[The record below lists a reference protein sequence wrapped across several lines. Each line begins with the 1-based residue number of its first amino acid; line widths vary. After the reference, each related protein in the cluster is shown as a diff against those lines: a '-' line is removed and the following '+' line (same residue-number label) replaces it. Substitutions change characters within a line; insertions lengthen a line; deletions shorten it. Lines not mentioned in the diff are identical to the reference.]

1 MNGRLSCGENIA
13 DNGGVKMAYKAF
25 RRHLAKHPKTKAL
38 PGLQHLSDDQ
48 LFFVS
53 FAKVKLIQIVHCL
66 CIETIKM

>member
-25 RRHLAKHPKTKAL
+25 RRHLSKHPKTKAL
-38 PGLQHLSDDQ
+38 PGLHHLTDDQ

-53 FAKVKLIQIVHCL
+53 FAKVAMFIVFFVWDRNPCN
-66 CIETIKM
+66 